1 MEINNPFLAYLKL
14 ILYVCISIKKIDKM
28 EIVIRPEEGKVLAI
42 DEMKEVG
49 LMEFEISDDVM
60 TIMHTRAF
68 KEGKG
73 IGHALVV
80 KAIDYAKQN
89 SLLIRPVCTYAF
101 AVMSKNPEYSKLMVE
116 GSDECLTCGI

>member
-1 MEINNPFLAYLKL
+1 MEI
-14 ILYVCISIKKIDKM
+14 
-28 EIVIRPEEGKVLAI
+28 EIRPEEGKVFAI

-73 IGHALVV
+73 IGRALVV

-89 SLLIRPVCTYAF
+89 SLLIRPLCTYAF
-101 AVMSKNPEYSKLMVE
+101 AVMSKNPEYSKLLVE
-116 GSDECLTCGI
+116 GSGECLTCGI